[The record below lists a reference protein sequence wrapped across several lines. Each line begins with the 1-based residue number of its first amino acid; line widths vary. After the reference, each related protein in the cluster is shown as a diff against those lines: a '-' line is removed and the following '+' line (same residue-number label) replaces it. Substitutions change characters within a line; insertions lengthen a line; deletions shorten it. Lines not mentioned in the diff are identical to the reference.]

1 MSTKDSVPRPRG
13 RSEYEIHFDSS
24 HARKGWGDLMAV
36 RRNDLVS
43 AWDFLTRNPETVTA
57 LSYPLK
63 DSLSSLVRGGVTHT
77 RWQLKLSATHGARI
91 WSFVDGRKVHL
102 EKVFTSHPNETL

>member
-1 MSTKDSVPRPRG
+1 
-13 RSEYEIHFDSS
+13 
-24 HARKGWGDLMAV
+24 MAV

-43 AWDFLTRNPETVTA
+43 AWEFLTHNPETVTA

-77 RWQLKLSATHGARI
+77 RWQLKLSATHVARI
-91 WSFVDGRKVHL
+91 WFFVEGRKVHL
-102 EKVFTSHPNETL
+102 EKFFTSHRHDTS